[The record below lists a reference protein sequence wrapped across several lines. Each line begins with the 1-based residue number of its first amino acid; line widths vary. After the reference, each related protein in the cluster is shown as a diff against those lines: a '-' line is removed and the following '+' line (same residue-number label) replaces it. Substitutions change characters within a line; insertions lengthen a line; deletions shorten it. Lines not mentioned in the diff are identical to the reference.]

1 MGWWY
6 RSVPTTTLP
15 VPAGHMSQPNNSAAN
30 VSILRMK
37 REGTGLRF
45 YDAARKL
52 PERTPRSWIA
62 PVLAAAAVLGG
73 LQRAVPATIKT
84 RAAGPESHPRCPG
97 FDIAVAVPAGDATLQ
112 PSSPLLFP
120 AFGHLPDADQH
131 KFAIKRPEEGGWS
144 SAAAGKGN
152 YSSLYQHHRLIF
164 KAG

>member
-30 VSILRMK
+30 VSILRMSIMFK
-37 REGTGLRF
+37 T
-45 YDAARKL
+45 K
-52 PERTPRSWIA
+52 
-62 PVLAAAAVLGG
+62 VLGG

-97 FDIAVAVPAGDATLQ
+97 FDIAVAVSAGDATLQ

-131 KFAIKRPEEGGWS
+131 KFAIKRPEEGGRS